1 MPAPACRCAGVS
13 VRSLPLSGTAPGA
26 VEKCRQLCNT
36 VGMMKKTIKL
46 YDNTPY
52 ADEFDAVILDV
63 QPAQRENLAAVVLDA
78 TLFFPEEGGQTPD
91 QGLLAGFPVAD
102 VQIEADGCITHFLEL
117 PPHTAPDAVLR
128 AGETVHGQLNWAHRF
143 SNMQN
148 HSGEHI
154 LSGLLH
160 RRYGYENV
168 GFRLSEHTVT
178 LDTAGELTA
187 EQVQELEQEANA
199 AVWRNLPVHCTY
211 PPAEELEKLSYRSK
225 KAVDGPVRIVSIEG
239 IDMCACCAPHVARTG
254 EIGLIKILSAEKN
267 RSATRLTFLC
277 GGRALAEMQRRQEE
291 LLRVSHLIHEPVE
304 TVSCGVQKRL
314 DEIYALKGSLY
325 RKELQYIDARLAA
338 LPPGDASSDIY
349 LFENDLSPRAQRE
362 LMNRLCE
369 QGGRYAG
376 VFAGSDTDGWKYLI
390 GSRTADA
397 RIPGALLVREL
408 GARGGGK
415 SDMVQGSL
423 HAAADRIRQVLG
435 NASV

>member
-1 MPAPACRCAGVS
+1 
-13 VRSLPLSGTAPGA
+13 
-26 VEKCRQLCNT
+26 
-36 VGMMKKTIKL
+36 MKTTIKL

-52 ADEFDAVILDV
+52 ATEFDAVILDV
-63 QPAQRENLAAVVLDA
+63 QPARRENLAAVVLDA

-91 QGLLAGFPVAD
+91 KGLLSGFPVAD
-102 VQIEADGCITHFLEL
+102 VQIAADGCITHFVEL
-117 PPHTAPDAVLR
+117 PPHTEPAAVLH
-128 AGETVHGQLNWAHRF
+128 AGETVHGQLDWEHRF

-160 RRYGYENV
+160 RMYGYENV

-178 LDTAGELTA
+178 LDTAGDLTP
-187 EQVQELEQEANA
+187 EQVQTLEREANA
-199 AVWRNLPVHCTY
+199 AVWRNLPIHCTY
-211 PPAEELEKLSYRSK
+211 PSATELEEMSYRSK
-225 KAVDGPVRIVSIEG
+225 KAIDGPVRIVSIEG
-239 IDMCACCAPHVARTG
+239 IDVCACCAPHVAATG

-277 GGRALAEMQRRQEE
+277 GGRALREMQRRQEE

-304 TVSCGVQKRL
+304 TVSGGVQKRL

-325 RKELQYIDARLAA
+325 QKELQYIEARLAA
-338 LPPGDASSDIY
+338 LPAAGDASADTY

-369 QGGRYAG
+369 RNGRYAG
-376 VFAGSDTDGWKYLI
+376 VFVGNDGEGWKYLI

-397 RIPGALLVREL
+397 GIPGALLRKEL

-415 SDMVQGSL
+415 ADMVQGSL
-423 HAAADRIRQVLG
+423 DAPEDRIREILG
-435 NASV
+435 NCG